1 MEVVVIGAGM
11 GGLFCG
17 ALLAKR
23 GVKVTVLEKNASI
36 GGGLQTFTRGGEVY
50 ETGMHVAGGFNE
62 GGILNSLCRYLGIM
76 DRLQIRPAD
85 MMLSVTYADS
95 GRTFDLPAGREAFID
110 YLSVKFPHEKDG
122 IRRYVDAMFRL
133 SHEEKLFYL
142 ESMSGVGE
150 HSDEFFMPADAFIA
164 KYIRDPELRA
174 VLASLN
180 PLYSGIPGHS
190 PAYIHIMISALFM
203 ENPCWFEGG
212 SGQLAEALKSVI
224 ERAGGRVLTRCDVTS
239 VRVSDL
245 GVECVADKIGREY
258 RGDWYISDIH
268 PASLLTL
275 IEGKAFTSGYRARI
289 ESIPDTAS
297 AFKVFVKL
305 KPGKVRFPGHP
316 VAVVDSMDNAWKMAQ
331 YDICEWPHG
340 VNCFFGEGRD
350 GFSSHLTAY
359 CLMDFDE
366 VKEWENTRSG
376 HRGEAYEAWKKERT
390 EKVLDLVEKR
400 FPGIRAYAD
409 DVFASSPLTFRDW
422 MGTIRAG
429 AYGMFKDSTN
439 IASSLVPIR
448 TKVKNLVLTGQNVNM
463 HGIGGVPMTAIET
476 IQTIFADESVLDGIK
491 GELSNK

>member
-36 GGGLQTFTRGGEVY
+36 GGGLQTFTRGGEVF

-76 DRLQIRPAD
+76 DKLRIRPAD

-95 GRTFDLPAGREAFID
+95 GRTYDLPAGRETFIE
-110 YLSVKFPHEKDG
+110 YLSAKFPHEKEN
-122 IRRYVDAMFRL
+122 IRRYVDAVFRV

-142 ESMSGVGE
+142 ESMSGVDD
-150 HSDEFFMPADAFIA
+150 HSDEVFMPADVFIA
-164 KYIRDPELRA
+164 RYISDPELRA
-174 VLASLN
+174 ILACVN
-180 PLYSGIPGHS
+180 PLYSGVAGHS

-212 SGQLAEALKSVI
+212 SGQLAEALKGVI
-224 ERAGGRVLTRCDVTS
+224 ESAGGCVLTRCPVAS
-239 VRVSDL
+239 VRVQDL
-245 GVECVADKIGREY
+245 RVECVVDSNGREY

-268 PASLLTL
+268 PSSLFPL

-289 ESIPDTAS
+289 ESIPETAS
-297 AFKVFVKL
+297 AFKVYMKL
-305 KPGKVRFPGHP
+305 KPGTVRFPGHP
-316 VAVVDSMDNAWKMAQ
+316 VAVVDSIDNAWKMAE
-331 YDICEWPHG
+331 YDGCEWPHG
-340 VNCFFGEGRD
+340 VNCFFGEGKD
-350 GFSSHLTAY
+350 GWASHLTAY
-359 CLMDFDE
+359 CLMDYDE
-366 VKEWENTRSG
+366 VREWEETRSG
-376 HRGEAYEAWKKERT
+376 HRGESYEAWKRERT
-390 EKVLDLVEKR
+390 ERVISLVEKR
-400 FPGIRAYAD
+400 YPGIRECD
-409 DVFASSPLTFRDW
+409 EDIFASSPLTFRDW
-422 MGTIRAG
+422 MGAPRAG

-439 IASSLVPIR
+439 IASSLIPIR

-476 IQTIFADESVLDGIK
+476 IQTIFADESVLNGIK
-491 GELSNK
+491 EAISNK